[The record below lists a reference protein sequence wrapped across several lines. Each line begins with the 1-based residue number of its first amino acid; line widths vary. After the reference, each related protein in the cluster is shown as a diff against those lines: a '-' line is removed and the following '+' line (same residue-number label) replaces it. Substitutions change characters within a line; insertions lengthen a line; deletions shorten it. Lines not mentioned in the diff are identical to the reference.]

1 MTQRLPAT
9 RPDWVSDELFP
20 CESKFF
26 TTPSGH
32 AMHFVDEGAPE
43 RILPV
48 LSSFIKRT

>member
-1 MTQRLPAT
+1 MNHGMPAS

-20 CESKFF
+20 CESKIF

-32 AMHFVDEGAPE
+32 AMHFIVEEAPE
-43 RILPV
+43 QVLPV

>member
-32 AMHFVDEGAPE
+32 AMHFVAEEAPE
-43 RILPV
+43 QVLPV

>member
-1 MTQRLPAT
+1 MPAT

-32 AMHFVDEGAPE
+32 AMHFVAEEAPE
-43 RILPV
+43 QVLPV

>member
-1 MTQRLPAT
+1 MTHGMPAS

-32 AMHFVDEGAPE
+32 AMHFVAEEAPE
-43 RILPV
+43 QVLPV
-48 LSSFIKRT
+48 LSSFMKRT